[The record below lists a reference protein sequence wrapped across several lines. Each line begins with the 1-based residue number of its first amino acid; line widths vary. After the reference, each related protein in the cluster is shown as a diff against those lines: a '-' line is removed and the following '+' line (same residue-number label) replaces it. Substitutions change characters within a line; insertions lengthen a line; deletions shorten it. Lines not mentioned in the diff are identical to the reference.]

1 LELSSPDPCSLC
13 ETEGRKVYTAIFGR
27 EIPPIVLDR
36 FVVASKQLN
45 ALTAQPEVDRCT
57 RAILACP
64 DLEALELA
72 ARTTRRLPLLSR
84 KFRLMVY
91 LAETLPE
98 NQPIF
103 INQRSSFLRG
113 ALSVAW
119 AALHTAWK
127 MPAGLWWLRRVAR
140 G

>member
-1 LELSSPDPCSLC
+1 MGETSERCFLC
-13 ETEGRKVYTAIFGR
+13 ETEGRKIYAAIFGR
-27 EIPPIVLDR
+27 EIPPIVLER

-45 ALTAQPEVDRCT
+45 ALTAQPELDCCT
-57 RAILACP
+57 AAILACP

-84 KFRLMVY
+84 KFRLMAY

-98 NQPIF
+98 NQPFF
-103 INQRSSFLRG
+103 INRRSSFLRG

-119 AALHTAWK
+119 AVLHTAWK
-127 MPAGLWWLRRVAR
+127 MPAGLWWLGRAAR

>member
-1 LELSSPDPCSLC
+1 M
-13 ETEGRKVYTAIFGR
+13 TEGRKIYAALFGR
-27 EIPPIVLDR
+27 EIPPVVLDR
-36 FVVASKQLN
+36 FVAASKQLN
-45 ALTAQPEVDRCT
+45 ALTPQGEVDRCT
-57 RAILACP
+57 HAILACG

-72 ARTTRRLPLLSR
+72 ARYTHRLPLLTR
-84 KFRLMVY
+84 KFRLMAY

-98 NQPIF
+98 NQPFF
-103 INQRSSFLRG
+103 INRRSSFIGG

-127 MPAGLWWLRRVAR
+127 MAAGLWLLRSVPR